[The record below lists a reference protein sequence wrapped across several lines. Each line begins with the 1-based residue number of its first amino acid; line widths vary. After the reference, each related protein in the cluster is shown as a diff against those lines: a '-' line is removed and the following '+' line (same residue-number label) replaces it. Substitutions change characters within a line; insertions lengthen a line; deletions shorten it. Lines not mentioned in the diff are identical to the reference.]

1 METWSRALHPESLL
15 LDAFVPAIVRR
26 RLARC
31 PSSPVQPVDE
41 CFEAALLMTDLSG
54 FTPLAESFASRGPRG
69 AEDLSDV
76 LNFFCGH
83 LVDLTEAHGGEVVKF
98 AGDAALALWPVGD
111 KSAVEAT
118 QAAAQCGAAAQRIF
132 EELAAPGGVHLRLR
146 TGLGFGKVWAA
157 TVGGVAG
164 RWELLVSGEPL
175 REAVRAMSFAAP
187 GDVAVGAS
195 AWARLAP
202 HAHGRGIGFSCM
214 RLDALI
220 EQVPISTPAAIDAC
234 PGEWLRP
241 YVPRSVQARL
251 DAGQSHWLAEFR
263 RMTSLFIKLDTVE
276 GGAPDALDSFSAR
289 S

>member
-1 METWSRALHPESLL
+1 
-15 LDAFVPAIVRR
+15 
-26 RLARC
+26 
-31 PSSPVQPVDE
+31 
-41 CFEAALLMTDLSG
+41 
-54 FTPLAESFASRGPRG
+54 
-69 AEDLSDV
+69 
-76 LNFFCGH
+76 
-83 LVDLTEAHGGEVVKF
+83 
-98 AGDAALALWPVGD
+98 
-111 KSAVEAT
+111 
-118 QAAAQCGAAAQRIF
+118 
-132 EELAAPGGVHLRLR
+132 
-146 TGLGFGKVWAA
+146 
-157 TVGGVAG
+157 
-164 RWELLVSGEPL
+164 
-175 REAVRAMSFAAP
+175 P

-276 GGAPDALDSFSAR
+276 GGAPDALEQLQRAIVTVQTAVYRYGGSINQLVVDDKGTVFVCGWGLALHAHGDDQARAVRAACDVREGLQSAGVNASFGVATGTVFAGLLGNYRRCMYALIGDVVNVAAR
-289 S
+289 LMQAAGVGEVLCDLASFEAANSRVAFETLPALTVKGRERPVEVFRALE